1 MGTYIVSNL
10 SATEI
15 PNSHKN
21 RNIMFFLSMTLFGSW
36 HLPSPKQYGF
46 EQKSLEP
53 SLAMQLWLFICIT
66 MVMAPISW
74 DIAHHIHYIPIYGVG
89 KRNASNLFKKTCAF
103 KKTSQNAWNM
113 SDRP

>member
-1 MGTYIVSNL
+1 MV
-10 SATEI
+10 
-15 PNSHKN
+15 
-21 RNIMFFLSMTLFGSW
+21 FLSMTLFGSW

-89 KRNASNLFKKTCAF
+89 KRNASNLFKKTCAI
-103 KKTSQNAWNM
+103 KKHLKMLGTCQTGPEFRPFNTQKFQTLPMRQAWV
-113 SDRP
+113 

>member
-1 MGTYIVSNL
+1 MV
-10 SATEI
+10 
-15 PNSHKN
+15 
-21 RNIMFFLSMTLFGSW
+21 FLSMTLFGSW

-89 KRNASNLFKKTCAF
+89 KRNASNLFKKTCAI